1 MILVWLVL
9 VVAIACEIFATS
21 CLKATAGF
29 TRLWPIA
36 GVAAGYAGAFVL
48 LSQTMKSLPVG
59 IIYAVWSGLGT
70 IGIALIGLVF
80 FRESL
85 PPLAWVGIFIVI
97 AGVVMLNL
105 AAPHAH

>member
-1 MILVWLVL
+1 VRGVRHQ
-9 VVAIACEIFATS
+9 
-21 CLKATAGF
+21 CLKATAGL
-29 TRLWPIA
+29 TKPWPIF
-36 GVAAGYAGAFVL
+36 GVVAGYAGAFVL

-59 IIYAVWSGLGT
+59 IIYAVWSGVGT
-70 IGIALIGLVF
+70 IGIAVIGLVV

-85 PPLAWVGIFIVI
+85 PAIGWIGIFVVI